1 MWTLHKILDDGKLQE
16 IYQGPTGDRCK
27 AAAKDFNRSEFSSN
41 LRGKFLIRDPKGRNW
56 MKSVDTG
63 SWRMKWVY
71 VEPIIGGKT
80 LCG

>member
-1 MWTLHKILDDGKLQE
+1 MWTLHKILDDGKLLE

-41 LRGKFLIRDPKGRNW
+41 LRGKFLIRDSGDRDW

-63 SWRMKWVY
+63 SWRMKWVW
-71 VEPIIGGKT
+71 
-80 LCG
+80 L